1 MMKMILP
8 ICRRQSTRPKR
19 TCKCGA
25 GQEATLGKCDT
36 PGFELSLVPCIK
48 RDHRRANKLH
58 MPRNHSRVN
67 QCSLNMLQSWRGNCD
82 IQILMCDCNPKCP
95 SISELAVVTDYI
107 VSHACKGNSTLKEER
122 DQCRAITL
130 GWVRN
135 IKAGIQ
141 ASSLPNPH
149 KDAMN

>member
-82 IQILMCDCNPKCP
+82 IQILIHDCNPKCP

-107 VSHACKGNSTLKEER
+107 VSCACKGNSTLKEER

-130 GWVRN
+130 G
-135 IKAGIQ
+135 
-141 ASSLPNPH
+141 
-149 KDAMN
+149 